1 MRWVFTQR
9 RAPYAAT
16 MRRLSRILAIA
27 LAAAVLL
34 AGASPAGASGPLSPD
49 QADKVRTYVA
59 DTLDE
64 LGVPGAAVVI
74 VGPEGI
80 EFAEGFG
87 KARDDGTPVTAQ
99 TPFHIASLSK
109 QLTSIA
115 VMQLVVSGDLSLDA
129 TVRSY
134 IDWFGEDGSDA
145 AGITV
150 RDLLAQTSGLSTN
163 QGLTYRMDEYDA
175 DDALERV
182 VRRLASEGAEHAR
195 GQFEYSNAN
204 YDLLGY
210 LVALASGES
219 YEAYMTEH
227 VIGPLQ
233 MTHTHL
239 NDADARADGLAQGH
253 YLFFGI
259 RIAYEIPFVRGTV
272 PSSFIAASAEDL
284 GHVLIAHLN
293 DGSYEGTEVLD
304 PSSMADLRRPLTH
317 PDLWDGYGWGWWNYP
332 MWEAGKLN
340 DGADISS
347 YSVPVKLEH
356 TGSHA
361 TYASSM
367 LLLPEEEFGVVVLM
381 NLNDE
386 IASSRFYQMQTGIA
400 QIMLGHDPPP
410 LTSYDDALGQYGR
423 LIGLAWVA
431 LLVAL
436 VAWSARRNLRWRRE
450 PASAPRGPWA
460 IAWRVVVPLVIVM
473 AQLIAFWLLVLS
485 RGGSITDIPRVARL
499 SPDIGIIVIVVTL
512 VSVAWIVIGTLW
524 TIGILRRGRIAEPPL
539 RAAPGA
545 S

>member
-1 MRWVFTQR
+1 MLLR
-9 RAPYAAT
+9 
-16 MRRLSRILAIA
+16 MRRLSRTLA
-27 LAAAVLL
+27 LTVAAVLL
-34 AGASPAGASGPLSPD
+34 GVAAPAVASGPLSPD
-49 QADKVRTYVA
+49 QADAVRVYVRA
-59 DTLDE
+59 TLDE

-87 KARDDGTPVTAQ
+87 TARDDGTLATPQ
-99 TPFHIASLSK
+99 TPFHVASLSK
-109 QLTSIA
+109 ELTSIA
-115 VMQLVVSGDLSLDA
+115 VMQLVASGDLSLDA

-134 IDWFGEDGSDA
+134 LDWFGA
-145 AGITV
+145 AASETAKITV

-163 QGLTYRMDEYDA
+163 QGLTYRIDEYDA
-175 DDALERV
+175 DDALERT
-182 VRRLASEGAEHAR
+182 VRRLASEGPEHAR

-204 YDLLGY
+204 YDALGY
-210 LVALASGES
+210 LVAVASGES
-219 YEAYMTEH
+219 YEAYMTDH

-239 NDADARADGLAQGH
+239 SDADARADGLAQGH

-284 GHVLIAHLN
+284 AHVLIAHLN
-293 DGSYEGTEVLD
+293 EGAYEGAQILD

-317 PDLWDGYGWGWWNYP
+317 PDPWSGYGWGWWTYP
-332 MWEAGKLN
+332 MWEAGELT

-356 TGSHA
+356 TGGHP

-367 LLLPEEEFGVVVLM
+367 LLLPEDEFGVVVLM

-400 QIMLGHDPPP
+400 QILLGRDPPP
-410 LTSYDDALGQYGR
+410 LTWYDDLLAQYGR

-431 LLVAL
+431 LLAAF
-436 VAWSARRNLRWRRE
+436 VAWSVRRYRRWRRE
-450 PASAPRGPWA
+450 PGSAPRGWLA
-460 IAWRVVVPLVIVM
+460 VGWRIVVPLVIAV
-473 AQLIAFWLLVLS
+473 AQLVAFWLLLLS
-485 RGGSITDIPRVARL
+485 RGESITDVPRMARL
-499 SPDIGIIVIVVTL
+499 SPDVGLIVIVVSL
-512 VSVAWIVIGTLW
+512 VSFAWILIGTIWSVSLV
-524 TIGILRRGRIAEPPL
+524 RRGRPSSPV
-539 RAAPGA
+539 RTSPGA
-545 S
+545 P